1 MEKACCMRKDIEP
14 EEKQRGD
21 KIRGMTDVNY
31 GRPREIKRDNNQRM
45 YIDVKKYNTQR
56 EK

>member
-1 MEKACCMRKDIEP
+1 MRKDIEP
-14 EEKQRGD
+14 KEKQRGD
-21 KIRGMTDVNY
+21 KIWGTTDANY
-31 GRPREIKRDNNQRM
+31 GRPREIKRDNNQRI